1 MQSDVEIA
9 QAAQLLPIT
18 EVAAQVGISEDEL
31 EPYGRYKAKLTPP
44 LWDRIKDQPDGR
56 LVLVTAITPTPM
68 GEGKTTTTVGLGQA
82 LARLGKRAMIALRE
96 PSLGPVFGV
105 KGGAAGGGW
114 SQVVPMEDI
123 NLHFTGDIHAVTSA
137 HNLLAVLL
145 DNHLHHGNDLG
156 IDPRHVVWQRVM
168 DLNDRALRQTVIGL
182 GGKQN
187 GVPREDGFM
196 ITAASEIMAI
206 LCLASDLADLKE
218 RLARVIVAYTRS
230 GSRVTAGDL
239 KAQGAM
245 ALLLKEALKPNLVQ
259 TLENTPALVHG
270 GPFANIAH
278 GANSLIATRY
288 GLKLADY
295 LVTEV
300 GFGADLGAEKF
311 VNIAA
316 RVGGLRPDVAV
327 LVATVRA
334 LKLHGGKRKN
344 ELKIPD
350 PAAVERGFANL
361 EKHLENLDRY
371 GLPVVVAVNRFPDD
385 TQEEVDCLV
394 ELCRAAGAEVA
405 VSETWARGGAG
416 GEELARKVVRATVER
431 PTRYEP
437 LYPLDLPLKD
447 KIERV
452 CREVYGAADVQYS
465 KEAER
470 SIRVYTNQGLDR
482 LPVCMA
488 KTQYSFSDDPALVG
502 RPSGFTITVKE
513 ATVSAGAGFVVVR
526 TGDILTMPGLP
537 AHPAAENMDIDISGQ
552 VRGLF

>member
-18 EVAAQVGISEDEL
+18 EVAAQVGISDDEL
-31 EPYGRYKAKLTPP
+31 EPYGRHKAKLTPL
-44 LWDRIKDQPDGR
+44 LWDRIKDHPDGR
-56 LVLVTAITPTPM
+56 LVLVTAITPTPT

-105 KGGAAGGGW
+105 KGGAAGGGR

-137 HNLLAVLL
+137 HNLLAVML

-156 IDPRHVVWQRVM
+156 IDPRHVVWPRVI
-168 DLNDRALRQTVIGL
+168 DLNDRALRRTVIGL

-206 LCLASDLADLKE
+206 LCLAGDLADLKE

-311 VNIAA
+311 VNITA

-350 PAAVERGFANL
+350 PAAVQRGFANL

-371 GLPVVVAVNRFPDD
+371 GLPAVVAVNRFPPD
-385 TQEEVDCLV
+385 TQEEIDCLV
-394 ELCRAAGAEVA
+394 ELCRDVGAEVA

-416 GEELARKVVRATVER
+416 GEELARKVIRATVER

-437 LYPLDLPLKD
+437 LYSLDLPLKD
-447 KIERV
+447 KIERI

-470 SIRVYTNQGLDR
+470 SIRMYTGQGLDR

-502 RPSGFTITVKE
+502 RPSGFAITVKE
-513 ATVSAGAGFVVVR
+513 VTASAGAGFVVVR

-537 AHPAAENMDIDISGQ
+537 SHPAAENMDIDISGQ